1 MERMRKNKKI
11 IALLILPGFLVFM
24 LAVFVPIVLS
34 LYFGTTEWDGISE
47 PIFIGL
53 NNFKKILFDDPLF
66 WKSLGN
72 SLFLSFCL
80 IVIQHPIC
88 MAVALFIDKVGGK
101 AEKVF
106 RAIFFLPAIIS
117 VMVTSKMWVNML
129 DPNHGLFNKI
139 LQAIGIGQYAQS
151 WLSDPRFSLFS
162 IALIVMWQG
171 FGWGMLIYYTG
182 IKNLPEDVFEA
193 AKIDGANRFQQ
204 FFKVTL
210 PLLKPVIKVNFTL
223 AIISGLKQMETV
235 YLTTNGGPMDSSQVI
250 ANYLYKQAFS
260 AFQYGYSNAISILF
274 VIACLIATVALQL
287 IFRNEEVN

>member
-1 MERMRKNKKI
+1 MRKDKRI
-11 IALLILPGFLVFM
+11 IALLVLPGFLVFM
-24 LAVFVPIVLS
+24 VAVFVPILLS
-34 LYFGTTEWDGISE
+34 IYFGTTDWDGISK

-53 NNFKKILFDDPLF
+53 ENFKTILFEDKLF
-66 WKSLGN
+66 WKSLFN

-80 IVIQHPIC
+80 IVLQHPIC
-88 MAVALFIDKVGGK
+88 MMVALFIDKVGGR

-117 VMVTSKMWVNML
+117 IMVTSKMWVNIL
-129 DPNHGLFNKI
+129 DPNHGLLNKV
-139 LQAIGIGQYAQS
+139 LHSIGAGQYASS
-151 WLSDPRFSLFS
+151 WLSDTRFSLLS

-193 AKIDGANRFQQ
+193 ARIDGANKFQQ

-260 AFQYGYSNAISILF
+260 AFQYGYSNAISVLF
-274 VIACLIATVALQL
+274 VIACLVATVTLQVV
-287 IFRNEEVN
+287 FKDEEVN

>member
-11 IALLILPGFLVFM
+11 IALLIFPGFFVFM
-24 LAVFVPIVLS
+24 LAVFVPIILS
-34 LYFGTTEWDGISE
+34 FYFGTTQWDGISK
-47 PIFIGL
+47 PVFIGL
-53 NNFKKILFDDPLF
+53 ENFQVILFEDKLF

-72 SLFLSFCL
+72 SLFLSLCL

-88 MAVALFIDKVGGK
+88 MLVALFIDKVGGR
-101 AEKVF
+101 AEKIF

-129 DPNHGLFNKI
+129 DPNHGLFNKV
-139 LQAIGIGQYAQS
+139 LESIGLGQYTQA
-151 WLSDPRFSLFS
+151 WLSNPRFSLLS

-182 IKNLPEDVFEA
+182 IKNLPVDVFEA
-193 AKIDGANRFQQ
+193 AKIDGANKFQQ

-235 YLTTNGGPMDSSQVI
+235 YLTTNGGPMNSSQVI

-274 VIACLIATVALQL
+274 VMACLIATVTLQL
-287 IFRNEEVN
+287 IFRNDEVN